1 LRDQAVAL
9 RKKARQLGQAMTEY
23 ILIIGL
29 VAIPMIVVY
38 NRFQE
43 AVKTALRNFAK
54 LLSGPGV

>member
-1 LRDQAVAL
+1 MREKAAAL
-9 RKKARQLGQAMTEY
+9 RKRTTQLGQAMTEY

-38 NRFQE
+38 QRFQG
-43 AVKTALRNFAK
+43 AVVTALRNFAN